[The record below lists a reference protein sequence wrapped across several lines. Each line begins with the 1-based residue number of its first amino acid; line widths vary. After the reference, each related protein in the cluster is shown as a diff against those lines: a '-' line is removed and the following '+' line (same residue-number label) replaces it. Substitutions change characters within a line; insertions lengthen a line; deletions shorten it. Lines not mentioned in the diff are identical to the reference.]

1 MILKQHMN
9 ITSTTRVS
17 FARILPLSL
26 FFMLTA
32 LASFA
37 QEKISLEQ
45 AIDLALQN
53 NIQLKQA
60 KFNVAISEENLKQSK
75 WNLTPSLNASSN
87 YNYSLGRTFDQLSG
101 QPFDQSITSAN
112 GNLNSSV
119 LLFQGFQRM
128 NQILQNKYSLDADKS
143 NAQKAKNDLTL
154 NVVNTY
160 LQVLNA
166 QDLTTAARQQ
176 AEFAALQLER
186 EQQLFDVGNKTLAD
200 LSQAKA
206 QLATAELNFTN
217 AQNQLDLAYLNLAQ
231 LMERNPSDK
240 FEVVK
245 PAINLVNITESN
257 YVANDVFQSALANY
271 PDVKVAEFNKLAA
284 QKAVA
289 VARGSFYPRL
299 SFGGNLSTGYSS
311 GRQRFIVGSN
321 PPQFEKIP
329 WRDQLTDNYNRG
341 LGFNLSIPIWNGYQ
355 TRSLVNRAKINYL
368 NASLSEQ
375 LAKNNLNKIINQ
387 AVYDLKAAE
396 KRYQSTQSA
405 LTSSED
411 AFEVIQ
417 QRYQVGLVNSL
428 DFNQAQINLNRAQFD
443 LIQAKYEWI
452 FRSKVIDFYLGKPIN
467 F

>member
-1 MILKQHMN
+1 
-9 ITSTTRVS
+9 
-17 FARILPLSL
+17 
-26 FFMLTA
+26 MLTT
-32 LASFA
+32 LGSFS

-60 KFNVAISEENLKQSK
+60 KFNVALSEENLKQSK
-75 WNLTPSLNASSN
+75 FNLTPSLNASSN

-176 AEFAALQLER
+176 ADFAALQLER

-245 PAINLVNITESN
+245 PAINLINTTESN
-257 YVANDVFQSALANY
+257 YVANEVFKSALANY

-321 PPQFEKIP
+321 PPAFEKIP

-405 LTSSED
+405 LTSSQD
-411 AFEVIQ
+411 AFEVIE

-428 DFNQAQINLNRAQFD
+428 DFNQAQINLNKAQFD